1 MKLRFAFV
9 GAVTA
14 MLSAACALLAD
25 IPDSVSVSVPDAGS
39 QDAQPSDA
47 GTPLC
52 TRPIQLRLL
61 NATESIAVA
70 DVALPLFLGTLDHL
84 REINETGGIRG
95 CKVEWQFVQTE
106 YTNPAKAVEIYESW
120 RAQPEW
126 NDVLAVF
133 GVGSADAL
141 ALGPKVTQDKRVL
154 FSVAYNGTLAAPKPV
169 KLGVDVPEVT
179 FVSGP
184 PTQMNETTFSQEV
197 ESKGYPYVF
206 FPGTDYSTSIR
217 IAMFHVSSVDPGA
230 RIGFVHCAANE
241 FCLNPLPA
249 GKSYAKQLGLLMGR
263 DLLAE
268 LTDRPA
274 QYAPAIIDYFTKEAA
289 HTLSEAGQ
297 SRTYKPVSWLWAGN
311 LTVGTAIL
319 ASVIG
324 QLQNAPNPSSADDAV
339 WNKAKEIMA
348 GTRIIA
354 NNYGFDESLAV
365 SFCPKVPA
373 PNPCQKIFGVM
384 PFLAFNDRSTGST
397 EMQKVV
403 DLHDK
408 WRARDVD
415 ESYNDA
421 SALIEAGLPVPTTRS
436 VRYVQGYMNVK
447 LLRMAIERL
456 MDKNKPLTGENLK
469 DVLETF
475 QSEDTGGL
483 TAPLSFSPDDHRP
496 QSTVSIYTLD
506 FPTSDAGPIVGSLKN
521 VPPTRRIA
529 LQNQWLGW

>member
-1 MKLRFAFV
+1 MKFRLAYL
-9 GAVTA
+9 ATITA
-14 MLSAACALLAD
+14 MLSAACALLVD
-25 IPDSVSVSVPDAGS
+25 IPDSVSVATDSGTNSEEEDA
-39 QDAQPSDA
+39 AQA
-47 GTPLC
+47 C
-52 TRPIQLRLL
+52 TGPIRLRLL
-61 NATESIAVA
+61 NATDSISVA
-70 DVALPLFLGTLDHL
+70 DVALPFFLGANDLL

-95 CKVEWQFVQTE
+95 CPLEFEFVQTE
-106 YTNPAKAVEIYESW
+106 FTNPAKAVEIYENW
-120 RAQPEW
+120 KTKPEW
-126 NDVLAVF
+126 NDVVAIF

-141 ALGPKVTQDKRVL
+141 ALGPKVTQDKKVL
-154 FSVAYNGTLAAPKPV
+154 ISTAYNGTLASPLPV
-169 KLGVDVPEVT
+169 KLGVDVPEVS
-179 FVSGP
+179 FVEGP

-206 FPGTDYSTSIR
+206 FPGTDYSTAMR
-217 IAMFHVSSVDPGA
+217 IAMFHVSTVEPGA

-249 GKSYAKQLGLLMGR
+249 GKTYAKQLGLLMGR
-263 DLLAE
+263 ELLAE
-268 LTDRPA
+268 LTDRPDK
-274 QYAPAIIDYFTKEAA
+274 YGPLVTSYFVTEAS
-289 HTLSEAGQ
+289 HVLSEEAQ

-311 LTVGTAIL
+311 LTAGTAIL

-324 QLQNAPNPSSADDAV
+324 QLQNSPNPNSAAIPDAV
-339 WNKAKEIMA
+339 WEKAKEIMTS
-348 GTRIIA
+348 TRIIA
-354 NNYGFDESLAV
+354 NNFGFDESLGV
-365 SFCPKVPA
+365 SFCPKLPA

-384 PFLAFNDRSTGST
+384 PFLAFGDRSTGST

-408 WRARDVD
+408 WRARDVN

-421 SALIEAGLPVPTTRS
+421 AAIIAAGLPVPTTRS

-447 LLRMAIERL
+447 LLKMGIERV
-456 MDKNKPLTGENLK
+456 MDQGKPVTGENLK
-469 DVLETF
+469 AALETF

-506 FPTSDAGPIVGSLKN
+506 YPTSDAGPIVGTLKN
-521 VPPTRRIA
+521 IPPTRRIA